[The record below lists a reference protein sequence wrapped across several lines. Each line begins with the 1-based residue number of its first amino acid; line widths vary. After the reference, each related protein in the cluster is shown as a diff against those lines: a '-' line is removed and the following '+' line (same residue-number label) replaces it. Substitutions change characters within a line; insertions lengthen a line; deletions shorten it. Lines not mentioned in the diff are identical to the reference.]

1 MYYIYIW
8 ISYRVEMYVC
18 RRQPHNWSGVTE
30 LSTAG
35 ITTTQCEAY
44 RLTKRGQEHEM
55 VSEPEYDAIPTFE
68 GEQVHRQQDNPNK
81 TTPSPVAT
89 LQETGGNMEE
99 A

>member
-1 MYYIYIW
+1 M
-8 ISYRVEMYVC
+8 
-18 RRQPHNWSGVTE
+18 TE
-30 LSTAG
+30 SSTAG

-44 RLTKRGQEHEM
+44 RLTKRGQEHEV

-68 GEQVHRQQDNPNK
+68 GKQEQGQHDYQNK

-89 LQETGGNMEE
+89 LQETGGKVEE

>member
-1 MYYIYIW
+1 MQ
-8 ISYRVEMYVC
+8 STVC
-18 RRQPHNWSGVTE
+18 RKQPHNWSGVTE
-30 LSTAG
+30 SSTAG

-44 RLTKRGQEHEM
+44 RLTKLGQEYEV

-68 GEQVHRQQDNPNK
+68 GKQMNRQQDNQNK

-89 LQETGGNMEE
+89 LQETGGKVEE